1 MSPWAQDV
9 IKRNSGANSGTAV
22 PSGGTIDKHRVWF
35 AVDADGDGYINLS
48 KVGGIRIR
56 AVAVAWCCGRD
67 GDEDVRDNYTKGLRR
82 GCSYSW
88 SREQVVSGQ

>member
-1 MSPWAQDV
+1 M